1 MKKRYVIAVCV
12 LLLSA
17 LIAIPVLALDIHAVL
32 SRDISLITLSPLT
45 GWAAVMQIRQVRK
58 MYLLLLA
65 TVALGLIWV
74 LVSGSSLKYRSDMQ
88 QITPDIV
95 TPCADGQG
103 QYGTAKWMPKSKYRT
118 YFTVRRI
125 KNMNID
131 DLLEAGRQDK
141 EALNA
146 KNKNRI

>member
-1 MKKRYVIAVCV
+1 MKKRYVIAAC
-12 LLLSA
+12 LLVLSA
-17 LIAIPVLALDIHAVL
+17 LLVIPVLALDIHALL
-32 SRDISLITLSPLT
+32 SRDISLLTLSPLD
-45 GWAAVMQIRQVRK
+45 GWAAVVQIQQVSK

-65 TVALGLIWV
+65 AVALGLVWV

-103 QYGTAKWMPKSKYRT
+103 QYGTAKWMPKSKYST
-118 YFTVRRI
+118 CFTVRPM

-131 DLLEAGRQDK
+131 DLLEAGRRDK
-141 EALNA
+141 EEIHA
-146 KNKNRI
+146 KHKNRI

>member
-1 MKKRYVIAVCV
+1 
-12 LLLSA
+12 
-17 LIAIPVLALDIHAVL
+17 
-32 SRDISLITLSPLT
+32 
-45 GWAAVMQIRQVRK
+45 

-65 TVALGLIWV
+65 TVALWLIWV

-118 YFTVRRI
+118 YFTVRRS

-146 KNKNRI
+146 KKLPLGGKLSSICETDRGPKPPPLQTGVGGSLYFT